1 MKLRLLPLLAALG
14 ATLVLAAPAVPATIL
29 SGKFR
34 TVIRGQAPPLN
45 GSWTLT
51 IDRLTRSTLT
61 HNGKLAVKGTFSG
74 ANGKLAVVDIS
85 GPLACKGL
93 QRAATYTYTLKNNLL
108 TLTATFDR
116 CAGRKAVLTAQPLKK
131 VG

>member
-34 TVIRGQAPPLN
+34 TVIRGQAAPLN

-51 IDRLTRSTLT
+51 IDQLTRSTLT
-61 HNGKLAVKGTFSG
+61 HNGKLAVKGTFAG
-74 ANGKLAVVDIS
+74 ARGKLAVADIS
-85 GPLACKGL
+85 GPLACKGAE
-93 QRAATYTYTLKNNLL
+93 RVGAYTYTLKNNLL
-108 TLTATFDR
+108 TLKATLDL
-116 CAGRKAVLTAQPLKK
+116 CDGRKAVLTAHPLRK